1 LKISSLLAQYLKNNK
16 RLDLTGIGTFI
27 LSQTEN
33 SEPENHK
40 SERKTGLGGIIF
52 ETNVSLN
59 QNPDLI
65 QFIAEHTG
73 KIKALAAADL
83 ESHLSQARQFLNI
96 GNPFIFEGIGI
107 LEKNKSGKFI
117 LKKESGTQEKE
128 KEISIPEDSI
138 IQDAEKSSYDFKKIL
153 YYDKIKTQWRKPIAA
168 LLILAGLA
176 LAVWGGYTVYKR
188 TSAKQNADVKVKK
201 NKTSPVVDKNQ
212 NPKDSIILSA
222 QVTQLGTQKFILE
235 ESNATRAFERYGR
248 LKTFLWDVHMETKD
262 SITYKLFML
271 LPASAGDT
279 SRIIDSLSLLSG
291 KKVYLEK

>member
-1 LKISSLLAQYLKNNK
+1 MKISSLLVQYLKTNK

-33 SEPENHK
+33 SETENHK
-40 SERKTGLGGIIF
+40 SERKTGLGEIIF
-52 ETNVSLN
+52 ETNVSIK

-73 KIKALAAADL
+73 KIKALSAADL

-96 GNPFIFEGIGI
+96 GNPFIFEGIGT
-107 LEKNKSGKFI
+107 LEKSKSGKFI

-128 KEISIPEDSI
+128 ISIPDDSI
-138 IQDAEKSSYDFKKIL
+138 TQDTEKSNYDFKKIL
-153 YYDKIKTQWRKPIAA
+153 YYDKIKPQWRKPVAA
-168 LLILAGLA
+168 ILILAGLC

-188 TSAKQNADVKVKK
+188 TSAKNNSNNEVKK
-201 NKTSPVVDKNQ
+201 NKTTPVIDTNLNQ
-212 NPKDSIILSA
+212 KDSVVF
-222 QVTQLGTQKFILE
+222 QTQNIPAGQQKFILE

-248 LKTFLWDVHMETKD
+248 LKTFLWDVKLETKD
-262 SITYKLFML
+262 SITFKLFML

-291 KKVYLEK
+291 KKVYIEK

>member
-117 LKKESGTQEKE
+117 LKKESGTQE

>member
-1 LKISSLLAQYLKNNK
+1 MKISSLLVQYLKTNK

-33 SEPENHK
+33 SETENYK
-40 SERKTGLGGIIF
+40 SERKTGLGEIIF
-52 ETNVSLN
+52 ETNVSIK

-73 KIKALAAADL
+73 KIKALSAADL

-96 GNPFIFEGIGI
+96 GNPFIFEGIGT
-107 LEKNKSGKFI
+107 LEKSKSGKFI
-117 LKKESGTQEKE
+117 LKKESGTIEKGN
-128 KEISIPEDSI
+128 EISIPDDSI
-138 IQDAEKSSYDFKKIL
+138 TQDTEKSNYDFKKIL
-153 YYDKIKTQWRKPIAA
+153 YYDKIKPQWRKPVAA
-168 LLILAGLA
+168 ILILAGLC

-188 TSAKQNADVKVKK
+188 TSAKNNSNNEVKK
-201 NKTSPVVDKNQ
+201 NKTAPVIDTNLNQ
-212 NPKDSIILSA
+212 KDSVVF
-222 QVTQLGTQKFILE
+222 QTQSIPAGQQKFILE

-248 LKTFLWDVHMETKD
+248 LKTFLWDVKLETKD

-291 KKVYLEK
+291 KKVYIEK